1 MLPIVAWWA
10 ETGLPS
16 PPARVPISRQAP
28 RRSRMVSVP
37 TKRVFDLII
46 VSGVL
51 LIPAFGLLRMAAK
64 RWVSESTA
72 IKGEVGQAVQLVIG
86 K

>member
-1 MLPIVAWWA
+1 
-10 ETGLPS
+10 
-16 PPARVPISRQAP
+16 
-28 RRSRMVSVP
+28 MVSVP